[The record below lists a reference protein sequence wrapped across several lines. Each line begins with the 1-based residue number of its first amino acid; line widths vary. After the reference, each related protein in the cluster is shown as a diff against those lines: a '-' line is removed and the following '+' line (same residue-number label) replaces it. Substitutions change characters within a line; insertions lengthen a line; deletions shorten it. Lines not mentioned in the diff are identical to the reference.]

1 MDNLFLN
8 RVNSWQGL
16 VKKEQ
21 KSIFEKSI
29 GLPHNLKMFFEDAI
43 SAMRLF
49 FLWASLSASTQQ
61 ERSLSHSNSTRFKKR
76 SSIPLTLKDTEE
88 KLLIH
93 FTSCNR

>member
-29 GLPHNLKMFFEDAI
+29 GSLFNPPIFFKDEILAYAC
-43 SAMRLF
+43 SF
-49 FLWASLSASTQQ
+49 K
-61 ERSLSHSNSTRFKKR
+61 RSLSHSNSTRFKKR
-76 SSIPLTLKDTEE
+76 LSIPLSEA
-88 KLLIH
+88 
-93 FTSCNR
+93 